1 MRKVSQMS
9 AVIARKKSPRA
20 PSISLDEA
28 LDRALKAYE
37 RERLHPAPTEVVAQ
51 NLGYKSANNG
61 AALSALASLRY
72 YGLVE
77 RPKEGLLAITK
88 DVESYKFSP
97 SNEHKQSLLIGFL
110 KKPAIFAELLIQYES
125 GLPSDANIRYEL
137 IQRGFSPN
145 SAESVVT
152 IFRKSVD
159 FAGFFGASQEI
170 PEDGAVSND
179 AQQVDAKAL
188 HSTSSPQPQ
197 SLEQVT
203 IMTRSPSISSSSMP
217 VATGEGD
224 QIPIRLH
231 GGRRAWLVIP
241 APFYEADKVRLKAQI
256 DLLLTQDEED
266 DA

>member
-1 MRKVSQMS
+1 MS
-9 AVIARKKSPRA
+9 VLLTRKKSPRA
-20 PSISLDEA
+20 PSIALDEA
-28 LDRALKAYE
+28 LDRALKAYDK
-37 RERLHPAPTEVVAQ
+37 ERLHAAPTEVVAQ

-77 RPKEGLLAITK
+77 RPKDGLLAITK

-97 SNEHKQSLLIGFL
+97 SDRHKQSLLIDFL
-110 KKPAIFAELLIQYES
+110 KKPAIFAELLVQYES

-145 SAESVVT
+145 AAESAVT
-152 IFRKSVD
+152 VFRKSVD
-159 FAGFFGASQEI
+159 FAGFFSPPQAISEEGAMSSEV
-170 PEDGAVSND
+170 P
-179 AQQVDAKAL
+179 QVDSKEL
-188 HSTSSPQPQ
+188 HSTHSSQPPPVEQ
-197 SLEQVT
+197 STVAA
-203 IMTRSPSISSSSMP
+203 RSQSIGNNSMP
-217 VATGEGD
+217 VVPMDDGD
-224 QIPIRLH
+224 QIPIRLR

-266 DA
+266 EA

>member
-1 MRKVSQMS
+1 MS
-9 AVIARKKSPRA
+9 VVLTRKKSPRA
-20 PSISLDEA
+20 PSIALDEA
-28 LDRALKAYE
+28 LDRALKAYGK
-37 RERLHPAPTEVVAQ
+37 ERLHAAPTEVVAQ

-77 RPKEGLLAITK
+77 RPKDGLLAITK

-97 SNEHKQSLLIGFL
+97 SDEHKQSLLIDFL
-110 KKPAIFAELLIQYES
+110 KKPAIFAELLVQYES

-145 SAESVVT
+145 AAESAVT
-152 IFRKSVD
+152 VFRKSVD
-159 FAGFFGASQEI
+159 FAGFFSVPQTISEEGEKSSE
-170 PEDGAVSND
+170 VL
-179 AQQVDAKAL
+179 QVDSKELHNTHSSQPAPVE
-188 HSTSSPQPQ
+188 HSTVAARSQ
-197 SLEQVT
+197 SIGT
-203 IMTRSPSISSSSMP
+203 NSMP
-217 VATGEGD
+217 VVTTGDGD

-266 DA
+266 EA

>member
-1 MRKVSQMS
+1 MS
-9 AVIARKKSPRA
+9 AVLARKKSPRA

-28 LDRALKAYE
+28 LDRALKAYDK
-37 RERLHPAPTEVVAQ
+37 ERLHPAPTEVVAQ

-77 RPKEGLLAITK
+77 RPKDGLLAITK

-97 SNEHKQSLLIGFL
+97 NDEHKQSLLIDFL
-110 KKPAIFAELLIQYES
+110 KKPAIFAELLVQYES

-145 SAESVVT
+145 TAESVVT

-159 FAGFFGASQEI
+159 FAGFFSAPQTISEEGV
-170 PEDGAVSND
+170 VSSE
-179 AQQVDAKAL
+179 AQQGAAKEL
-188 HSTSSPQPQ
+188 HGTSPSQPQP
-197 SLEQVT
+197 LEQSTVAA
-203 IMTRSPSISSSSMP
+203 RSPSIGSTPMP
-217 VATGEGD
+217 VTTGEGD

-266 DA
+266 EA